1 MGLTPVKRALVSE
14 GLPMTYQL
22 HNPWSPRQ
30 SGTRQHDTVKFISLI
45 SGQETNNLTRVK
57 IRPTGVESKN
67 NMGALKTA
75 LVKPEKKALEAFN
88 PR

>member
-1 MGLTPVKRALVSE
+1 MRTGSE
-14 GLPMTYQL
+14 YKIPFQGYKIQYSFFFSFFL
-22 HNPWSPRQ
+22 
-30 SGTRQHDTVKFISLI
+30 FIYGREI
-45 SGQETNNLTRVK
+45 NNLTRVK
-57 IRPTGVESKN
+57 IRPAGVELKN

>member
-1 MGLTPVKRALVSE
+1 MRTGSE
-14 GLPMTYQL
+14 YKYPFK
-22 HNPWSPRQ
+22 
-30 SGTRQHDTVKFISLI
+30 DTKYSIVFFLFYLFINGREI
-45 SGQETNNLTRVK
+45 NNLTRVK

-75 LVKPEKKALEAFN
+75 LVNPVKKALEAFN